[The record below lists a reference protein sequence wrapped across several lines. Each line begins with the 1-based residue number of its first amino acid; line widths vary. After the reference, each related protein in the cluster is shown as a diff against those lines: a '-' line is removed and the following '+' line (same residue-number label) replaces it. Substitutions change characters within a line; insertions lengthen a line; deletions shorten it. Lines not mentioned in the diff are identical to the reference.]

1 MPDRRVM
8 EETRRRVDE
17 IAASMEAYRE
27 RLDHRYRRFG
37 YITIAS
43 VVLTLIF
50 VVLGFMLL
58 QGQRWEQSRD
68 ACLRTNQQTDA
79 TVDLLS
85 SLPARPFVIRSAKEI
100 FPHVPP
106 LAQKRGAKPYDGP
119 MSCDEAADER
129 VTGPRL

>member
-58 QGQRWEQSRD
+58 QGQRWEQICFL
-68 ACLRTNQQTDA
+68 ACQHG
-79 TVDLLS
+79 
-85 SLPARPFVIRSAKEI
+85 RS
-100 FPHVPP
+100 
-106 LAQKRGAKPYDGP
+106 
-119 MSCDEAADER
+119 
-129 VTGPRL
+129 